1 VQDSLKQEFI
11 VGSPDMTPAL
21 IKAEAKAAGLDL
33 ATLSL
38 PTVNVAGKAINNGA
52 KARVF
57 ASYMRI
63 HALEASG
70 GLTYSQMGRFVAK
83 PGTPAKLTDGHGA
96 TSDEKYALVD
106 PNTKRSIENGARNL
120 WVTETALSTALNTSY
135 MAESLSLF
143 GIVVGIA
150 LLLSGIGFAILAVG
164 GTLKRAALGR
174 GGARLARVPHRLRAA
189 EPPSARPFRVLCRS
203 CNSRPGSG
211 SKPPLTYEWLSGA
224 SGQTNRRWQADRG
237 CRQRLASSRP

>member
-1 VQDSLKQEFI
+1 MRKFFQIGGFVSAVILIAFGIGAIVMGVNGRSTVHDSLKQEYI

-21 IKAEAKAAGLDL
+21 IKAEAKEAGLDV

-38 PTVNVAGKAINNGA
+38 PTVSVAGKAIDNGT
-52 KARVF
+52 KARAF

-70 GLTYSQMGRFVAK
+70 GLTYSQMGRFAAK
-83 PGTPAKLTDGHGA
+83 PGTPARFTDGHGA

-106 PNTKRSIENGARNL
+106 PKTQRSVDNGARNL
-120 WVTETALSTALNTSY
+120 WVTETALSTALNASY

-143 GIVVGIA
+143 GVVVGFA

-164 GTLKRAALGR
+164 GTLKGVEPAFRAFGKR
-174 GGARLARVPHRLRAA
+174 TPTDVGAPVVPAA
-189 EPPSARPFRVLCRS
+189 
-203 CNSRPGSG
+203 
-211 SKPPLTYEWLSGA
+211 
-224 SGQTNRRWQADRG
+224 
-237 CRQRLASSRP
+237 

>member
-1 VQDSLKQEFI
+1 MRKFFQIGGFVSAVILIAFGIGAIVMGVNGRSTVHDSLKQEYI

-21 IKAEAKAAGLDL
+21 IKAEAKEAGLDV

-38 PTVNVAGKAINNGA
+38 PTVSVAGKAIDNGT
-52 KARVF
+52 KARAF

-70 GLTYSQMGRFVAK
+70 GLTYSQMGRFAAK
-83 PGTPAKLTDGHGA
+83 PGTPARFTDGHGA

-106 PNTKRSIENGARNL
+106 PKTQRSVDNGARNL
-120 WVTETALSTALNTSY
+120 WVTETALSTALNASY

-143 GIVVGIA
+143 GVVVGFA

-164 GTLKRAALGR
+164 GTLKRVEPASRLFGKRTPTDVGAPVIPAA
-174 GGARLARVPHRLRAA
+174 
-189 EPPSARPFRVLCRS
+189 
-203 CNSRPGSG
+203 
-211 SKPPLTYEWLSGA
+211 
-224 SGQTNRRWQADRG
+224 
-237 CRQRLASSRP
+237 

>member
-1 VQDSLKQEFI
+1 MRKLFQIGGFVSAAVLIAFGIGAIVMGVNGRSTVRDSLKQEFI

-21 IKAEAKAAGLDL
+21 IKAEAKEAGLDV

-38 PTVNVAGKAINNGA
+38 PTVSVAGKAIDSGTE
-52 KARVF
+52 ARAF

-70 GLTYSQMGRFVAK
+70 GLTYSQMGRFAAK
-83 PGTPAKLTDGHGA
+83 PGTPAKFTDGHGA

-106 PNTKRSIENGARNL
+106 PKTQRSVDNGARNL
-120 WVTETALSTALNTSY
+120 WVTETALSTALNASY

-150 LLLSGIGFAILAVG
+150 LLLSGFGFAILAAG
-164 GTLKRAALGR
+164 GTLSGDGSALQLFAKQRDGRVTPAA
-174 GGARLARVPHRLRAA
+174 VP
-189 EPPSARPFRVLCRS
+189 
-203 CNSRPGSG
+203 
-211 SKPPLTYEWLSGA
+211 T
-224 SGQTNRRWQADRG
+224 T
-237 CRQRLASSRP
+237 